1 MVRLATPAPV
11 RGASSQTLDG
21 LCASP
26 QGYWAVMTEEA
37 IDPTGERM
45 KDPEGPDTPNHKLPP
60 PLEETKDPEPRPAEV
75 REPTKS

>member
-1 MVRLATPAPV
+1 
-11 RGASSQTLDG
+11 
-21 LCASP
+21 
-26 QGYWAVMTEEA
+26 MTEEA